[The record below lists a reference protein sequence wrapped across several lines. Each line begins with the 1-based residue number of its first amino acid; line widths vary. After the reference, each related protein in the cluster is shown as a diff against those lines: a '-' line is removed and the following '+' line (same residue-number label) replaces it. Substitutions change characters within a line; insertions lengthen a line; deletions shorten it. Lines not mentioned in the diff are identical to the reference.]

1 MNDKYTEFYNDL
13 VKLISDFKK
22 AKVSYYRKYIAIK
35 TLSIVFSTASTIFI
49 SLTFIEQ
56 YQIIFKVL
64 SIIFSGLASVF
75 IAFDKIIDYRA
86 KWSQRTIT
94 FVRLQKVKRLYKIY
108 VLNNTDYTQKNIE
121 FDKLVILENNILSD
135 DLSLWEEATKTN
147 E

>member
-1 MNDKYTEFYNDL
+1 MDKYQEFYNDL

-22 AKVSYYRKYIAIK
+22 AKEVYYFKYILIK
-35 TLSIVFSTASTIFI
+35 MILIILSTLSTIFI
-49 SLTFIEQ
+49 SLMFIDSLNEFFR
-56 YQIIFKVL
+56 IM
-64 SIIFSGLASVF
+64 SIVASGLASIF

-108 VLNNTDYTQKNIE
+108 VLNNEDQSQKNMQ
-121 FDKLVILENNILSD
+121 FCKLMDLENEILAE
-135 DLSLWEEATKTN
+135 DLSLWEEATKIN